1 MIEFSIFKSG
11 EVILTYMI
19 TAFVK
24 KAMGNLQV
32 KILLIILV
40 FLFAPVIFSLN
51 NYFKQTEQIIIKNTS
66 SLIMDNLEQEGDKVE
81 NVCLD
86 IITLSNIILTDDI
99 ILNNLSKEPG
109 LESYEDSFQIKN
121 PLYYTD
127 DDVKRISRVENQL
140 NFIKRKIF
148 FNNNAHVIIVGA
160 DGNVYSSMNSFE
172 EEHTIKYE
180 YMDKFLEQDWF
191 KTVKSGDR
199 RVMWNVPY
207 RYGIEELGGDRHISI
222 VKSIRNKYSPQN
234 AAGILMIN
242 FSEKNLGR
250 IIGNPVNG
258 YFALINETDQIIY
271 SSDKAIEDKIL
282 ANKNITSR
290 NLYYGSGSLFTNINN
305 ERFMVNYHSIYRFGM
320 CAISLIPYK
329 DITQE
334 INSLKSKIS
343 LLNIIVFSA
352 FLLLGTVLLLN
363 TIYPIQKLLKRMKKM
378 KVGAYSV
385 GFKDNENIDDV
396 NGLVH
401 SFDNMI
407 NRAEELV
414 AVVIE
419 EQKLENDLRYEA
431 LRAQINP
438 HFLFNTLSTIKWSA
452 KMSGANN
459 VSKMISALGKL
470 LEVSINKG
478 EEQIPLSEE
487 IELLKCY
494 VYIQNMRH
502 NDKFEL
508 RIKVTDER
516 IYSYKVLKLI
526 LQPIVENSIIHGFS
540 DMDENCIIEISIHTK
555 EDYLIIDIV
564 DNGFGMDKEK
574 VEQLLQVEKNERQ
587 KFNGI
592 GLKNVHERIK
602 LKYGG
607 GYGISISSEIGKGT
621 TVSLAIPQIE

>member
-1 MIEFSIFKSG
+1 MNMVS
-11 EVILTYMI
+11 
-19 TAFVK
+19 AFVK
-24 KAMGNLQV
+24 KALGNLQV

-40 FLFAPVIFSLN
+40 FLFAPVIFFLN
-51 NYFKQTEQIIIKNTS
+51 SYFKHTEKIIIENTS
-66 SLIMDNLEQEGDKVE
+66 SLIMDNLEQVGDKVE

-86 IITLSNIILTDDI
+86 IITLSNIILTDDT

-109 LESYEDSFQIKN
+109 LEFYNNSFQIKN
-121 PLYYTD
+121 PLFYTND
-127 DDVKRISRVENQL
+127 DISRISRVENEI
-140 NFIKRKIF
+140 NSVKRKIF

-160 DGNVYSSMNSFE
+160 DGNMYSSMNSFE
-172 EEHTIKYE
+172 EELTIKYE
-180 YMDKFLEQDWF
+180 YMDQFLEQEWF
-191 KTVKSGDR
+191 KKVKSGDR
-199 RVMWNVPY
+199 KVLWNVPY

-222 VKSIRNKYSPQN
+222 VKSIRNKYSPKN
-234 AAGILMIN
+234 AAGVLMIN
-242 FSEKNLGR
+242 FSEKNLGQ
-250 IIGNPVNG
+250 IIGKPVNG
-258 YFALINETDQIIY
+258 YFALINETDQIIF
-271 SSDKAIEDKIL
+271 SSDNIIEDKIL
-282 ANKNITSR
+282 SNEDITSE
-290 NLYYGSGSLFTNINN
+290 NLYYGSGSFFTSIDN

-320 CAISLIPYK
+320 CAISLMPYE
-329 DITQE
+329 DIIKE
-334 INSLKSKIS
+334 INSLKLKINS
-343 LLNIIVFSA
+343 LNIIVFSS
-352 FLLLGTVLLLN
+352 FLLLGTALLLN
-363 TIYPIQKLLKRMKKM
+363 TIYPIQKLLRRMKKM

-385 GFKDNENIDDV
+385 DVKENENLDDV

-414 AVVIE
+414 AVVIQ

-487 IELLKCY
+487 FELLKCY
-494 VYIQNMRH
+494 VYIQNIRY

-508 RIKVTDER
+508 RIKVADEK
-516 IYSYKVLKLI
+516 IYLYKVLKLI

-540 DMDENCIIEISIHTK
+540 DMDENCIIEIRVNTK
-555 EDYLIIDIV
+555 EDYLIIDVV
-564 DNGFGMDKEK
+564 DNGLGMDSDK
-574 VEQLLQVEKNERQ
+574 VEQLLQIEKNKRQ

-592 GLKNVHERIK
+592 GLKNIHERIK

-607 GYGISISSEIGKGT
+607 DYGLSIYSETGKGT
-621 TVSLAIPQIE
+621 TVSLAIPKIE